1 MNRLRL
7 LLIAIAV
14 LSGCKSMDAEQ
25 ASGGRSIYTGN
36 NSLLYEVQ
44 RQSASPDQ
52 AMQTAAA
59 AYQAGDLDQALYQ
72 YLRAIEL
79 DPKRYEALVWVGRIH
94 SERGNTQLAEL
105 AFTDV
110 LSSAPDNISG
120 LTEMAL
126 LNLAGRNHARA
137 QELLFKAVAVD
148 QQRLTKSKS
157 SNPVQV
163 AKIKVDSHSPLRIYN
178 GLGVLADLRND
189 FAQAQAYYRLA
200 MQIEP
205 RSALVQNSL
214 GYSFYLAGNWEEAA
228 RAYKLG
234 ITYQPGYKPLWRN
247 YGLLL
252 ARKGQYEEALSAFE
266 QIESRAEASNDVGYV
281 CLIEGQLDLAEQFL
295 RGAIEQSP
303 SYYSVA
309 WDNLNRVQQ
318 IRRIRQLGTSKAD
331 AESVAAAVAPG
342 VPVAR

>member
-1 MNRLRL
+1 MNRVSL
-7 LLIAIAV
+7 LLVTIAV

-25 ASGGRSIYTGN
+25 ASEARSIYTGN

-94 SERGNTQLAEL
+94 RERGNTQLAEL

-110 LSSAPDNISG
+110 LSSAPDNLNG
-120 LTEMAL
+120 LTEMGL

-157 SNPVQV
+157 NNPPQV
-163 AKIKVDSHSPLRIYN
+163 AALKVDSHSPLKIYN

-234 ITYQPGYKPLWRN
+234 ITYEPSYNPLWRN

-252 ARKGQYEEALSAFE
+252 ARNDRYEEALSAFE
-266 QIESRAEASNDVGYV
+266 RVESRAEASNDVGYV
-281 CLIEGQLDLAEQFL
+281 CLIEGQLDQAEQFL
-295 RGAIEQSP
+295 RSAIEQSP
-303 SYYSVA
+303 SYYNIA

-318 IRRIRQLGTSKAD
+318 IRKLRQSAATTPG
-331 AESVAAAVAPG
+331 AAAVA
-342 VPVAR
+342 VAR